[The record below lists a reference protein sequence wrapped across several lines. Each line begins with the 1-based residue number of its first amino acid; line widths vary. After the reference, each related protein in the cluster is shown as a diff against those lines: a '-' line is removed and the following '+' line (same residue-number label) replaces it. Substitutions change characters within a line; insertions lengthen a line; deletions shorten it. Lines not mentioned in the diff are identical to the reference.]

1 MESSCDH
8 SNLME
13 RCEPVSSKACNTG
26 DHRSTP
32 PATKWVLMNLK
43 HWHEC
48 DFTWFLMMSS
58 AGQRNWLERN
68 WKLGVIH
75 FCCRILLL
83 SIFCCSE
90 TWALSALFLQS
101 SHLPS
106 WVSIVSTVTFDDSC
120 PAIWS
125 STSSFNGDKKNCTS
139 WSLFCSCC
147 STHHDM
153 GLFISPPPWAP
164 AGNLQHYYL
173 NPIA

>member
-32 PATKWVLMNLK
+32 PATKRVLMNLK

-106 WVSIVSTVTFDDSC
+106 WVYIVSTVTFDDSC
-120 PAIWS
+120 PAIWFLPQASMVIKRTVQAGAS
-125 STSSFNGDKKNCTS
+125 SVA
-139 WSLFCSCC
+139 
-147 STHHDM
+147 
-153 GLFISPPPWAP
+153 AP
-164 AGNLQHYYL
+164 AQIMTWVFSFHALPGLL
-173 NPIA
+173 LETCKIIT